1 MATGEAKL
9 RRMKIL
15 RILLLA
21 IFAALSL
28 NALAQIQWQWIDKNG
43 QKVFS
48 DRAPPPDIPD
58 NKILKRPGGQR
69 ATPVAA
75 APVVAAPAAASS
87 KPALS
92 ASSPKLSTK
101 DAGLEA
107 KKKEAE
113 EAEKAKVKALLA
125 ENQAKRAESCT
136 ISKKS
141 LELINSGVRLRTT
154 NAKGE
159 SEFMDDDQR
168 AAESKRVQRIID
180 SDCK

>member
-1 MATGEAKL
+1 
-9 RRMKIL
+9 MKII
-15 RILLLA
+15 RTLLLA
-21 IFAALSL
+21 MFAVLSL
-28 NALAQIQWQWIDKNG
+28 NAVAQIQWQWIDKNS

-58 NKILKRPGGQR
+58 NKILKRPGGVR
-69 ATPVAA
+69 PTPVAA
-75 APVVAAPAAASS
+75 APVAPASAPGATATR
-87 KPALS
+87 PAPS
-92 ASSPKLSTK
+92 ASGPKLSTK

-113 EAEKAKVKALLA
+113 EAEKAKVKALQE
-125 ENQAKRAESCT
+125 ENQAKRAENCT
-136 ISKKS
+136 VAKKN

-159 SEFMDDDQR
+159 SDFMDDNQR
-168 AAESKRVQRIID
+168 AAEGKRVQRIID

>member
-1 MATGEAKL
+1 
-9 RRMKIL
+9 MKII
-15 RILLLA
+15 RTLLLA
-21 IFAALSL
+21 VFAALSL

-43 QKVFS
+43 QKVLS

-58 NKILKRPGGQR
+58 NKILKRPGGMR
-69 ATPVAA
+69 PAPVAA
-75 APVVAAPAAASS
+75 APVAAASA
-87 KPALS
+87 PATAARPAPS
-92 ASSPKLSTK
+92 ASGPKLSTK

-113 EAEKAKVKALLA
+113 EAEKEKVKALQA
-125 ENQAKRAESCT
+125 ENQAKRVESCT
-136 ISKKS
+136 VAKKN

-159 SEFMDDDQR
+159 SDFMDDNQR
-168 AAESKRVQRIID
+168 AAEGKRVQGIIN

>member
-1 MATGEAKL
+1 
-9 RRMKIL
+9 MKII
-15 RILLLA
+15 RTLLLA
-21 IFAALSL
+21 MSAALSL

-58 NKILKRPGGQR
+58 NKILKRPGGVR
-69 ATPVAA
+69 PAPVADAPVAA
-75 APVVAAPAAASS
+75 ASAPRAAAAR
-87 KPALS
+87 PAPS
-92 ASSPKLSTK
+92 ASGPKLSTK

-113 EAEKAKVKALLA
+113 EAEKEKVKALQA
-125 ENQAKRAESCT
+125 ENQAKRVESCT
-136 ISKKS
+136 VAKKN

-159 SEFMDDDQR
+159 SDFMDDNQR
-168 AAESKRVQRIID
+168 AAEGKRVQGIIN